1 MADPRERTDATEIN
15 DMIRLLTYVLLL
27 LMATPYGV
35 CQMRHRSGSVEAL
48 DLRPGF
54 REFKFKAPLGQYSMA
69 FHLQKTD
76 YYRWPEIVEVYTCPY
91 SVRIDETKTVSIHSF
106 FLGNRLVRTTVFLQD
121 TVSVRYLTKYFGKS
135 TEVYGEPETPEEAS
149 RKMQEKHQHF
159 RYSTRERWDADMVRM
174 ERRVMY
180 LRREGGRAEAIEVL
194 DFYLK
199 DFSDMM
205 SVFMRE

>member
-1 MADPRERTDATEIN
+1 MKRV
-15 DMIRLLTYVLLL
+15 MTYLLL
-27 LMATPYGV
+27 LVMGLPTVMG
-35 CQMRHRSGSVEAL
+35 QSHQRSGSVEAL

-54 REFKFKAPLGQYSMA
+54 REFKFKAPIGQYSMA
-69 FHLQKTD
+69 FHLQKTSF
-76 YYRWPEIVEVYTCPY
+76 YRWPEIVEVYTCPY
-91 SVRIDETKTVSIHSF
+91 SVTIDETKTDSIHSF

-135 TEVYGEPETPEEAS
+135 TERFGRVDTEEEAAK
-149 RKMQEKHQHF
+149 KMEKNEQHF
-159 RYSTRERWDADMVRM
+159 RYSTRERWDAEMVRM

-180 LRREGGRAEAIEVL
+180 IKRRDGHVDALDVL